1 MKVLVINGSPKGKDS
16 ITFQTVRFLQRKF
29 PKDDFEII
37 HAGAQIALWERD
49 MSSLKEAVESARII
63 LFAYP
68 VYTFMAPSQLHRFI
82 TRMKEQDIDFSGKY
96 ALQITTSKRFYDV
109 TAHRY
114 IEENCKDMGMRVLR
128 GLGN

>member
-96 ALQITTSKRFYDV
+96 ALQITMCRHVIETLGR
-109 TAHRY
+109 RY
-114 IEENCKDMGMRVLR
+114 LQ
-128 GLGN
+128 